1 MIDLRHVLAVAAML
15 VAAPAF
21 GMYKCVMGGHTSF
34 QEQACP
40 SGSVQTPIRSAPV
53 NEQPT
58 VPATPAPQLTDEDR
72 LADYERDRL
81 RNDAQYALRDKIAQL
96 ASQQAYC
103 ERNAGVTFSRNGA
116 GTRSITGAVYVQ
128 SDSATVNAAAVR
140 CIARIN
146 ELQQEVGQLRQQCA
160 VRRCEAL

>member
-1 MIDLRHVLAVAAML
+1 MIALRHVLPAAAIL
-15 VAAPAF
+15 IAAPAF

-40 SGSVQTPIRSAPV
+40 AGAVQTLIRAAQL
-53 NEQPT
+53 NEEPLSQT
-58 VPATPAPQLTDEDR
+58 TPPPRPTDEDR

-81 RNDAQYALRDKIAQL
+81 RKDAEFALRDKVAQL
-96 ASQQAYC
+96 ASHQAYC
-103 ERNAGVTFSRNGA
+103 ERSAGVTFSRNA
-116 GTRSITGAVYVQ
+116 TGTRSINGAVYVQ
-128 SDSATVNAAAVR
+128 TDSATVNAAAVR

-160 VRRCEAL
+160 VRRCE

>member
-1 MIDLRHVLAVAAML
+1 MIYKRHVLAIVAML
-15 VAAPAF
+15 LTAPAI

-34 QEQACP
+34 QEQECP
-40 SGSVQTPIRSAPV
+40 SGAAQTSIRSAPV
-53 NEQPT
+53 TEGLAP
-58 VPATPAPQLTDEDR
+58 PAVPAPQLTDEDR
-72 LADYERDRL
+72 LADYERERL
-81 RNDAQYALRDKIAQL
+81 RHDAQYALRDKLAQL

-103 ERNAGVTFSRNGA
+103 ERSAGVTFSRNSA

-160 VRRCEAL
+160 VRRCE